1 MERLFVEALGNG
13 VGGVSRPTGERV
25 TFIRGALPGETVLC
39 EPAECGGSWREAALV
54 EIVSPS
60 PDRVVPFCRLAGE
73 CGGCS
78 LQHLSY
84 PEQLRWKREWVAT
97 ALRRAGL
104 PSPTVDPVRPSPDTE
119 GYRNRVTFGLEHG
132 RLHLHRFRGDPLPAC
147 DCPLLLEPGRE
158 LARSLEGGAG
168 PGPCRLTVRASF
180 LDGGRALEFDGCPP
194 PDPSVFPGVA
204 IWSRPQGGGAWESP
218 CGSPLLV
225 ERISG
230 TELRVP
236 AGGFFQINTGAAS
249 LMSGFV
255 SELARRPGGGRVLD
269 LYGGAGTFSIPLAA
283 SGIRAL
289 CVDSSAEAVRAAGVT
304 ADELGLS
311 GRFEAVVRDV
321 GSFLRHA
328 PKIRGEFGSVIADP
342 PRSGMGKGEASLL
355 ADLRSPILIMVSCN
369 PFTLARDLAQLTD
382 FYEIEGVTPFDLFPH
397 TDHVETVCF
406 LTRKPGKRG

>member
-13 VGGVSRPTGERV
+13 VGGVSRPPGERV

-39 EPAECGGSWREAALV
+39 EPSECVGSWREAALV

-60 PDRVVPFCRLAGE
+60 PDRVVPFCELAGE
-73 CGGCS
+73 CGGCP

-104 PSPTVDPVRPSPDTE
+104 SSPAVDPVRPSPDTE

-132 RLHLHRFRGDPLPAC
+132 RLHLHRFRGDPLPAG

-158 LARSLEGGAG
+158 LARSLEGRAG
-168 PGPCRLTVRASF
+168 SGPCRLTVRASL

-194 PDPSVFPGVA
+194 PDQSIFPGVA
-204 IWSRPQGGGAWESP
+204 IWSRPHEGGNWESP

-225 ERISG
+225 ERIAG
-230 TELRVP
+230 AALRVP
-236 AGGFFQINTGAAS
+236 AGGFFQVNSRAAS
-249 LMSGFV
+249 AMSAFV
-255 SELARRPGGGRVLD
+255 SDLARSRGGGRVLD

-283 SGIRAL
+283 SGIPSL
-289 CVDSSAEAVRAAGVT
+289 CVDSSTEAIRAARIT
-304 ADELGLS
+304 AGELGLP
-311 GRFEAVVRDV
+311 GRFEAVLRDV
-321 GSFLRHA
+321 GSFLRDDSEA
-328 PKIRGEFGSVIADP
+328 RGEFGAVIADP
-342 PRSGMGKGEASLL
+342 PRSGMGGGEAAML
-355 ADLRSPILIMVSCN
+355 AALRSPVLIMVSCN
-369 PFTLARDLAQLTD
+369 PFTLARDLAQLAD
-382 FYEIEGVTPFDLFPH
+382 SYEIEGVTPFDLFPH
-397 TDHVETVCF
+397 TDHIETVCF